1 MFTKKCGPKMEA
13 MGGNCGKLHTD
24 KLQNLCDFPHVIGV
38 LGSRKIRIRG
48 T

>member
-1 MFTKKCGPKMEA
+1 MEE

-24 KLQNLCDFPHVIGV
+24 KLQNLCDFPHVIGA
-38 LGSRKIRIRG
+38 LGSRNIRIRG